1 MREEDL
7 KGLIKVSKNLDDAVF
22 KGIDRGKK
30 EKKLNK
36 KRNFLKKGTMVAGL
50 TLTITGGIAVF
61 NPELVRAIPVV
72 GEVFKSFNSTLFG
85 EPTGKFQGIGIG
97 VGEVVEDNGMKVLLD
112 EVILD
117 ENVVMMTLV
126 VEGDFLKGFTGKNE
140 GDFFSLDSNL
150 MVNDKEVSP
159 TINVRK
165 LEENKGAVILTANV
179 AKLNIKEKA
188 NIKLKTRHISRM
200 DNNIEGKWDFNLDVK
215 NQDEGKRIKLKNKIE
230 YKNNT
235 LEAEEIVMTNLTNTL
250 IFKGKVREVNGK
262 QDKNNALFFYSDYM
276 IRDNNNKYFRI
287 ENLEKRIDEDNN
299 FHMTMKI
306 NGDLSNSKYIE
317 LIPKNIPD
325 FITEGTGGYEVP
337 VLKTTG
343 GKEGKYERV
352 MLSRKPTE
360 EEMKAGYALDSVTY
374 YVNVDK
380 EEMEFKKLSE
390 LIGSSIAVNSKENI
404 IIKDIVN
411 TEQGTKVIFESKGI
425 YNYENLSSLVA
436 FDESMGDIGRREGQ
450 RGAAV
455 EDESK
460 GLYSMTLEKLDA
472 DKKYKLAIPMMPE
485 IINEK
490 PEWSMKINLK

>member
-22 KGIDRGKK
+22 KGIERGKK

-188 NIKLKTRHISRM
+188 NIKLKTRHI
-200 DNNIEGKWDFNLDVK
+200 
-215 NQDEGKRIKLKNKIE
+215 
-230 YKNNT
+230 
-235 LEAEEIVMTNLTNTL
+235 
-250 IFKGKVREVNGK
+250 
-262 QDKNNALFFYSDYM
+262 
-276 IRDNNNKYFRI
+276 
-287 ENLEKRIDEDNN
+287 
-299 FHMTMKI
+299 
-306 NGDLSNSKYIE
+306 
-317 LIPKNIPD
+317 
-325 FITEGTGGYEVP
+325 
-337 VLKTTG
+337 
-343 GKEGKYERV
+343 
-352 MLSRKPTE
+352 
-360 EEMKAGYALDSVTY
+360 
-374 YVNVDK
+374 
-380 EEMEFKKLSE
+380 
-390 LIGSSIAVNSKENI
+390 
-404 IIKDIVN
+404 
-411 TEQGTKVIFESKGI
+411 
-425 YNYENLSSLVA
+425 
-436 FDESMGDIGRREGQ
+436 
-450 RGAAV
+450 
-455 EDESK
+455 
-460 GLYSMTLEKLDA
+460 
-472 DKKYKLAIPMMPE
+472 
-485 IINEK
+485 
-490 PEWSMKINLK
+490 